1 MDETSIEEIFKL
13 NSDIKSKSSDAIDN
27 IIGEMKHNSK
37 TVVSGT
43 NLVIALKHFERIA
56 DHSTNIA
63 ESVFFMINAKTIK
76 HENFQSLNELNYKS
90 VLYNGSV

>member
-1 MDETSIEEIFKL
+1 MISKFNIADIVREVGYTIRQMSVFKIWMKLALKKFKL

-63 ESVFFMINAKTIK
+63 ESVFF
-76 HENFQSLNELNYKS
+76 
-90 VLYNGSV
+90 

>member
-63 ESVFFMINAKTIK
+63 ESVFFLMIRRLSSSFPIITK
-76 HENFQSLNELNYKS
+76 
-90 VLYNGSV
+90 

>member
-1 MDETSIEEIFKL
+1 MKLALKIFKL

-63 ESVFFMINAKTIK
+63 ESVFFLSSEDYQARKVFNN
-76 HENFQSLNELNYKS
+76 H
-90 VLYNGSV
+90 

>member
-13 NSDIKSKSSDAIDN
+13 NSDIKSSDAIDN

-43 NLVIALKHFERIA
+43 NLVALKHFERIA

-76 HENFQSLNELNYKS
+76 HEVFNNH
-90 VLYNGSV
+90 

>member
-13 NSDIKSKSSDAIDN
+13 NSDIKSSDAI
-27 IIGEMKHNSK
+27 ISLEMKHNSK

-63 ESVFFMINAKTIK
+63 ESVFLINAKTIK
-76 HENFQSLNELNYKS
+76 HEKFSY
-90 VLYNGSV
+90 

>member
-1 MDETSIEEIFKL
+1 MKL
-13 NSDIKSKSSDAIDN
+13 ALKKFSNSDIKSKSSDAIDN

-43 NLVIALKHFERIA
+43 NFIALKHFERIA

-63 ESVFFMINAKTIK
+63 ESVF
-76 HENFQSLNELNYKS
+76 L
-90 VLYNGSV
+90 

>member
-37 TVVSGT
+37 
-43 NLVIALKHFERIA
+43 
-56 DHSTNIA
+56 
-63 ESVFFMINAKTIK
+63 
-76 HENFQSLNELNYKS
+76 Q
-90 VLYNGSV
+90 